1 MYSHLK
7 DEAAQSG
14 IEKIR
19 VSAIVRQKNRILLL
33 EKPVKRGGFSGE
45 YELPVTLVK
54 EGETIQQ
61 ALQRALIE
69 EVRLEI
75 KDVVAYLGHYDEG
88 KVRDYYFVVLVHSPS
103 SAQAIRHI
111 ACAWVDIGEA
121 VGYPISNHLR
131 QTLDLF
137 AKLVS

>member
-7 DEAAQSG
+7 AEAAESG
-14 IEKIR
+14 IQKIR
-19 VSAIVRQKNRILLL
+19 VAAIVRQKNRILLL
-33 EKPVKRGGFSGE
+33 EKSTNVE
-45 YELPVTLVK
+45 YELPAASVK
-54 EGETIQQ
+54 KEETIQQ

-69 EVRLEI
+69 EARLDLR
-75 KDVVAYLGHYDEG
+75 DVVAYLGHHDEG
-88 KVRDYYFVVLVHSPS
+88 KVREYYFVVLVHNAS
-103 SAQAIRHI
+103 SAQAIGHS

-121 VGYPISNHLR
+121 SGYPISDHLR

>member
-7 DEAAQSG
+7 EEAKKAG
-14 IEKIR
+14 IQKIR
-19 VSAIVRQKNRILLL
+19 VAAIVRQKNRILLL
-33 EKPVKRGGFSGE
+33 EKGGSAE
-45 YELPVTLVK
+45 YEIPTTYVK

-61 ALQRALIE
+61 ALQRGLIE
-69 EVRLEI
+69 EARLDI
-75 KDVVAYLGHYDEG
+75 KDVVAYLGHYDQG
-88 KVRDYYFVVLVHSPS
+88 KTRDYYFVVLVHNPS
-103 SAQAIRHI
+103 SAQAIRHS

-121 VGYPISNHLR
+121 VGYPISDHLR

>member
-7 DEAAQSG
+7 EEAKEEG
-14 IEKIR
+14 IKKIK
-19 VSAIVRQKNRILLL
+19 VGAIIRQKGRILLL
-33 EKPVKRGGFSGE
+33 KKPIGNE
-45 YELPVTLVK
+45 YELPAAVVK
-54 EGETIQQ
+54 EDETIQQ
-61 ALQRALIE
+61 ALQRGLIE

-75 KDVVAYLGHYDEG
+75 KDVVAFLGHYDEN
-88 KVRDYYFVVLVHSPS
+88 KVREYYFVVLAHSPA
-103 SAQAIRHI
+103 SAQAIRHS

-121 VGYPISNHLR
+121 AGYPISDHLR

>member
-7 DEAAQSG
+7 EEAAREG
-14 IEKIR
+14 IKKIR
-19 VSAIVRQKNRILLL
+19 VGAIVRQKNRILLL
-33 EKPVKRGGFSGE
+33 KKPVGSE
-45 YELPVTLVK
+45 YELPTALVK
-54 EGETIQQ
+54 DKETIQQ
-61 ALQRALIE
+61 ALQRGLIE

-75 KDVVAYLGHYDEG
+75 KDVVAFLGHYDENRE
-88 KVRDYYFVVLVHSPS
+88 RDYYFVVLAHSPT
-103 SAQAIRHI
+103 SAQAIRHS

-121 VGYPISNHLR
+121 AGYPISDHLR